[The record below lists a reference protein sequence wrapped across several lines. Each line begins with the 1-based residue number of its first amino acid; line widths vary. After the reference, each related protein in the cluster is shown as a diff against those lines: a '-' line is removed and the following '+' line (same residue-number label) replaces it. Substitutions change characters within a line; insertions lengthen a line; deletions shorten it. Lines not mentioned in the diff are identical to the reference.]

1 MTALIDCKL
10 PKHSNGTCEVS
21 RKVPVLRICDP
32 MDYKAPLSMEFSRQ
46 ESWSGVPFPSP
57 GDLLNQGIEPMSPS
71 LQADALPSEL
81 PGKPQYW
88 KTVSKNNNLLKT
100 KIVRATL
107 NGFFNFLDNFSKYF
121 LIWKQGLSKFSC
133 CQVASAVSNSL

>member
-1 MTALIDCKL
+1 
-10 PKHSNGTCEVS
+10 
-21 RKVPVLRICDP
+21 
-32 MDYKAPLSMEFSRQ
+32 MEFSRQ

-100 KIVRATL
+100 KIVRVNL
-107 NGFFNFLDNFSKYF
+107 NGFLAFWITSQNIFSDGNRDSQSSVVAK
-121 LIWKQGLSKFSC
+121 LLQLSPTLCEAMDHNLPGSSVDLNKTP
-133 CQVASAVSNSL
+133 LEI